1 MHLTYFFEMSSS
13 TTEVKALKHADD
25 LALVDRAISGD
36 GEAVKGFL
44 EEYQPMLERVMMSR
58 GIEKVHAQDL
68 VADVIAECFG
78 AGKKG
83 QTRPLLEK
91 FEGRSSLS
99 TWMIRITW
107 NRWLDLKRRDK
118 FRGEL
123 PAYEDDDERA
133 GDRFDRV
140 AGEVAE
146 EELLDQDLSELM
158 GKAIKEAFD
167 SLEPEVLLMLKLS
180 YLHGISQT
188 AIARMWQCDQTR
200 VSRALTS
207 AREQIAS
214 VTMRAIQESDSGLSL
229 EWEDFQRLCAA
240 GLDL

>member
-1 MHLTYFFEMSSS
+1 MATP
-13 TTEVKALKHADD
+13 TTEIKPLKHAED
-25 LALVDRAISGD
+25 LDLVDRAVSGD
-36 GEAVKGFL
+36 EIAVREF
-44 EEYQPMLERVMMSR
+44 EEEFRPMLERVLMSR
-58 GIEKVHAQDL
+58 GVERTQAADL

-83 QTRPLLEK
+83 KTRPLLEK

-118 FRGEL
+118 FRGDL
-123 PAYEDDDERA
+123 PVYEDEDERS

-140 AGEVAE
+140 EGDDPAE
-146 EELLDQDLSELM
+146 NLLDEDLAELM
-158 GKAIKEAFD
+158 GRAIRQAFD
-167 SLEPEVLLMLKLS
+167 ALEPDVLLMLKLS

-188 AIARMWQCDQTR
+188 VIAGMWQCDQTR
-200 VSRALTS
+200 VSRALTA
-207 AREQIAS
+207 ARQQIAAE
-214 VTMRAIQESDSGLSL
+214 TMRAIREADSSLEL
-229 EWEDFQRLCAA
+229 EWEDFHKLCAA

>member
-1 MHLTYFFEMSSS
+1 MTGGTPS
-13 TTEVKALKHADD
+13 EVKPLKYAED
-25 LALVDRAISGD
+25 LDLVDRASNGD
-36 GEAVKGFL
+36 AAAVKGF
-44 EEYQPMLERVMMSR
+44 EEVYRPMLERVLMSR
-58 GIEKVHAQDL
+58 GVDRIQAEDL
-68 VADVIAECFG
+68 VADVVAECFG
-78 AGKKG
+78 AGKNG

-123 PAYEDDDERA
+123 SSYDDDDDRL
-133 GDRFDRV
+133 GDQFDRV
-140 AGEVAE
+140 AGDCGDED
-146 EELLDQDLSELM
+146 LLDKDLSELM
-158 GKAIKEAFD
+158 ARAIREAFG
-167 SLEPEVLLMLKLS
+167 SLNPEVLLMLKLS
-180 YLHGISQT
+180 YLHGVSQV

-200 VSRALTS
+200 VSRSLTS
-207 AREQIAS
+207 AREQIQS
-214 VTMRAIQESDSGLSL
+214 VTMLKIREADPSLKL

>member
-1 MHLTYFFEMSSS
+1 MTDSP
-13 TTEVKALKHADD
+13 TEIKPLKHAAD
-25 LALVDRAISGD
+25 LELVDRAVAGD
-36 GEAVKGFL
+36 EEAVREFQ

-58 GIEKVHAQDL
+58 GVDRVDASDL

-83 QTRPLLEK
+83 RKRPLLEK

-123 PAYEDDDERA
+123 PTYDDEDERT

-140 AGEVAE
+140 RGDDPG
-146 EELLDQDLSELM
+146 EELLDEDLAELM
-158 GKAIKEAFD
+158 GRAIREAFE
-167 SLEPEVLLMLKLS
+167 SLDPDVLLMLKLS

-188 AIARMWQCDQTR
+188 VIARMWQCDQTR
-200 VSRALTS
+200 VSRSLSS
-207 AREQIAS
+207 AREQIAT
-214 VTMRAIQESDSGLSL
+214 VTMRKIQEADSDLQL
-229 EWEDFQRLCAA
+229 EWDDFQKLCAA

>member
-1 MHLTYFFEMSSS
+1 MTDSP
-13 TTEVKALKHADD
+13 TEIKPLKHAAD
-25 LALVDRAISGD
+25 LELVDRAVAGD
-36 GEAVKGFL
+36 EEAVREFQ

-58 GIEKVHAQDL
+58 GVDRVDASDL

-83 QTRPLLEK
+83 RKRPLLEK

-123 PAYEDDDERA
+123 PTYDDEDERT

-140 AGEVAE
+140 RGDDPG
-146 EELLDQDLSELM
+146 EELLDEDLAELM
-158 GKAIKEAFD
+158 GRAIREAFE
-167 SLEPEVLLMLKLS
+167 SLDPDVLLMLKLS

-188 AIARMWQCDQTR
+188 VIARMWQCDQTR
-200 VSRALTS
+200 VSRSLSS
-207 AREQIAS
+207 AREQIAA
-214 VTMRAIQESDSGLSL
+214 VTMRKIQEADSDLQL
-229 EWEDFQRLCAA
+229 EWDDFQKLCAA

>member
-1 MHLTYFFEMSSS
+1 MSDLTP
-13 TTEVKALKHADD
+13 EVKPLKHAED
-25 LALVDRAISGD
+25 LDLVDRAVNGD
-36 GEAVKGFL
+36 DEAVLAFQT
-44 EEYQPMLERVMMSR
+44 EYQPMLERVMMSR
-58 GIEKVHAQDL
+58 GVGRVEAQDL

-83 QTRPLLEK
+83 KTRPLLEK

-118 FRGEL
+118 FKGEL
-123 PAYEDDDERA
+123 PAYEDDDEKA

-140 AGEVAE
+140 KGEDPGE
-146 EELLDQDLSELM
+146 KLLDEDLSELM
-158 GKAIKEAFD
+158 GRAIKTAFD
-167 SLEPEVLLMLKLS
+167 SLDPDVLLMLKLS

-188 AIARMWQCDQTR
+188 IIARMWRCDQTR
-200 VSRALTS
+200 VSRSLTA

-214 VTMRAIQESDSGLSL
+214 VTMKTIEEEDSSLSL
-229 EWEDFQRLCAA
+229 EWEDFQKLCAA

>member
-1 MHLTYFFEMSSS
+1 ESSP
-13 TTEVKALKHADD
+13 EIKPLKHADD
-25 LALVDRAISGD
+25 LDLVDRAVSGD
-36 GEAVKGFL
+36 DTAVKEFQ

-58 GIEKVHAQDL
+58 GVERTQAQDL

-123 PAYEDDDERA
+123 PSYEDEDERS

-140 AGEVAE
+140 AGDE
-146 EELLDQDLSELM
+146 EEALLDEDLSELM
-158 GKAIKEAFD
+158 GRAIKHAFD
-167 SLEPEVLLMLKLS
+167 SLEPDTLLMLKLS

-188 AIARMWQCDQTR
+188 LIARMWQCDQTR
-200 VSRALTS
+200 VSRALTA
-207 AREQIAS
+207 ARGQIATE
-214 VTMRAIQESDSGLSL
+214 TMKFIQEKDSDLAI

>member
-1 MHLTYFFEMSSS
+1 MSGQ
-13 TTEVKALKHADD
+13 TTEVKTLKHSAD
-25 LALVDRAISGD
+25 LELVDK
-36 GEAVKGFL
+36 AVNRDADAVSAFM

-58 GIEKVHAQDL
+58 GVDKVQAQDL

-123 PAYEDDDERA
+123 PTYEDEEERG
-133 GDRFDRV
+133 GDRFDRLE
-140 AGEVAE
+140 GEIPE
-146 EELLDQDLSELM
+146 EELLDEDLSELM
-158 GKAIKEAFD
+158 GRAIKEAFD
-167 SLEPEVLLMLKLS
+167 SLDPEVLLMLKLS
-180 YLHGISQT
+180 YLYGISQS
-188 AIARMWQCDQTR
+188 AIAQMWQCDQTR
-200 VSRALTS
+200 ISRSLTS
-207 AREQIAS
+207 AREQIAA
-214 VTMRAIQESDSGLSL
+214 VTMRTIQESDSGLTL

>member
-1 MHLTYFFEMSSS
+1 MRESSS
-13 TTEVKALKHADD
+13 EIKPLKHAED
-25 LALVDRAISGD
+25 LDLVDRAVAGD
-36 GEAVKGFL
+36 EGAVRAFQ

-58 GIEKVHAQDL
+58 GVERSQAQDL
-68 VADVIAECFG
+68 VADIIAECFG

-123 PAYEDDDERA
+123 PSYEDDDERS

-140 AGEVAE
+140 AGEEDEA
-146 EELLDQDLSELM
+146 LLDEDLSDLM
-158 GKAIKEAFD
+158 GRAIKHAFD
-167 SLEPEVLLMLKLS
+167 SLEPDTLLMLKLS

-188 AIARMWQCDQTR
+188 LIARMWQCDQTR

-207 AREQIAS
+207 ARAQIANE
-214 VTMRAIQESDSGLSL
+214 TMAFIQKQDADLSI